1 VSVFSLLSRRISEMV
16 QEWSSIAAD
25 D

>member
-1 VSVFSLLSRRISEMV
+1 VSVFGLLSRRISEMV